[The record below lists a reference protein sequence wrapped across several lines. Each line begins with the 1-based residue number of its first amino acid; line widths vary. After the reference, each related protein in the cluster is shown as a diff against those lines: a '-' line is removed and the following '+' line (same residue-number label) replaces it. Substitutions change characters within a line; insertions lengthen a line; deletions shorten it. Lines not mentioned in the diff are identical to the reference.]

1 VQDFVW
7 WSGLTATD
15 AKVGLAMAQS
25 HLIQEVID
33 DQIYWFSPS
42 TPPAKD
48 LSQTIY
54 LLPNYDEYIVS
65 YADRSAVFDA
75 SHSEMLDLRG
85 NVLFNYTIVLGG
97 QVVGNRKRTL
107 KKDTVVIT
115 PNLFIP
121 LNEAEKRTL
130 VTAANC
136 YGAFLDKAA
145 NVAFQVE

>member
-7 WSGLTATD
+7 WSGLTVAD
-15 AKVGLAMAQS
+15 AKAGLAMAKS
-25 HLIQEVID
+25 HLIQEAID
-33 DQIYWFSPS
+33 DQVYWFLPS

-85 NVLFNYTIVLGG
+85 NVLFNYTIVLNG
-97 QVVGNRKRTL
+97 QVVGTWKRVL
-107 KKDTVVIT
+107 KKDEVVIT
-115 PNLFIP
+115 LDLFMP
-121 LNEAEKRTL
+121 LNEAERSAL
-130 VTAANC
+130 VAVANC
-136 YGAFLDKAA
+136 YGAFIDKSV
-145 NVAFQVE
+145 NVAF